1 MLIIVKILNIMV
13 GFVIG
18 ISISLILITTL
29 FFIWIFF
36 RIKKKSK
43 ENELVKKGKMT
54 ELAIN
59 EKLSLWA
66 NINDSLF
73 IPATMFKYN
82 NNKIFEVD
90 GILLTTRALICVEV
104 KNINA
109 NLIYA
114 NGNEKEWVKVI
125 GQNKHLIKS
134 PILQNDKH
142 IDHIVKMTDIKMP
155 IISLIIFD
163 SISTKE
169 IDIKNI
175 PSHVLIIKSNEL
187 DTTME
192 GIVSSL
198 IPKISRR
205 EIEKMYEKLME
216 HQTTSKKDKELLR
229 SFSKEYN
236 EKTFTI

>member
-1 MLIIVKILNIMV
+1 MT
-13 GFVIG
+13 GFIIG
-18 ISISLILITTL
+18 ISISLTLITVL
-29 FFIWIFF
+29 FSVWIFF
-36 RIKKKSK
+36 RFKKRSK
-43 ENELVKKGKMT
+43 ENELIKKGKMT
-54 ELAIN
+54 ELAVN

-187 DTTME
+187 DTAME

>member
-1 MLIIVKILNIMV
+1 MV

>member
-1 MLIIVKILNIMV
+1 MT
-13 GFVIG
+13 GFIIG
-18 ISISLILITTL
+18 ISISLTLITVLFSVWL
-29 FFIWIFF
+29 FFRF
-36 RIKKKSK
+36 KKKSK
-43 ENELVKKGKMT
+43 ENELIKKGKMT

-109 NLIYA
+109 NLIYG
-114 NGNEKEWVKVI
+114 NGNEKEWIKVI

-163 SISTKE
+163 SVSTKE

-187 DTTME
+187 DITME

-205 EIEKMYEKLME
+205 EIEKMYEKLID

>member
-54 ELAIN
+54 ELAVN